1 LEWQKL
7 NWRKALDRC
16 LRMSGRTARTLD
28 ISEHSNQPL
37 LAAIFEFLTMS
48 RPCLI
53 PGPSP
58 GTWQVTLP
66 IFYATRTR
74 WWRSWRKT
82 ANIWCVFRLGSGL
95 NLKRTEQ
102 NEQNCI
108 DVPQQCHTHVKF
120 WCQFL
125 RVMGARSWF
134 GFIQNDTAIASPI
147 TGLGRQGSMEML
159 WQTRRSRNYTN
170 WYQIDVRKF
179 RQEEC
184 APTTS
189 WVCSQYVQQTSTSN
203 FLCFFPPVRPQ
214 HSDQVGHTPSW
225 RGTVLPVGQSDED
238 ASQSVKNI
246 RVLNLTAQ
254 PLWDSKSTQYG
265 TSRIGEGTLFGKIN
279 EWCLEMIWRCFEECS
294 CLYLALSFVPDGF
307 EATVDY
313 QKPTIIDLIES
324 PWDFFFPCF
333 SYGLNSKRAG
343 ISRESLWGGQPY
355 DCKHTQ
361 AWGLLEVSFDRE
373 RLDRDG
379 WEHFHREAGEKLDR
393 GRFDRKAGW

>member
-1 LEWQKL
+1 MCLIFRPTHFLKSTAISVELEWQKL

-108 DVPQQCHTHVKF
+108 DMPQQCHTHVKF

-147 TGLGRQGSMEML
+147 TGLGRQGSMMKHGDVVTNPSEPKL
-159 WQTRRSRNYTN
+159 YKLISNWCKKIQTGRMCPYNVLSL
-170 WYQIDVRKF
+170 Q
-179 RQEEC
+179 
-184 APTTS
+184 S
-189 WVCSQYVQQTSTSN
+189 VCTANLNKQ
-203 FLCFFPPVRPQ
+203 FPIFFPPVRPQ

-324 PWDFFFPCF
+324 PWDFFSHVFRMVWIQNVQVSP
-333 SYGLNSKRAG
+333 
-343 ISRESLWGGQPY
+343 ESHSEEASLMIASIR
-355 DCKHTQ
+355 KH
-361 AWGLLEVSFDRE
+361 EVF
-373 RLDRDG
+373 
-379 WEHFHREAGEKLDR
+379 
-393 GRFDRKAGW
+393 